1 MSHVDDGILHALLDG
16 ALAAADPA
24 EAERVELHV
33 AACPDCRARLGDAAR
48 VREEAGALLASAQ
61 PRVVATPPF
70 EAIRAR
76 AQTLEASAAPA
87 ARPRRSRADA
97 SWAAPFS
104 GFAWAATVVLAVGLG
119 WLLHDTV
126 EEPARVAITDSAE
139 RDGARE
145 DAALAPAEEAPI
157 PPAPGL
163 SDFPAGAGVGV
174 GAEEG
179 RAGGNAGERRVDPG
193 AARSRTPEYAVT
205 ETDRPQGFQ
214 SLAPPPP
221 PPPAVSQR
229 ADARG
234 AEYNVA
240 EEVAVG
246 ATSGLDL
253 ADAAAEAPPPA
264 AAPAAAA
271 PDDGW
276 RQTTVAEAIRH
287 AGEIVRLD
295 DAQLVAAAT
304 RGSGSGLEVRTVQMT
319 ERGEM
324 LTVVQ
329 RPLAADR
336 LLRAQR
342 SEAAREAAAA
352 EAPEAESPM
361 PAVTVQVDDWVV
373 TISGPVARERLEQL
387 AEGLR

>member
-76 AQTLEASAAPA
+76 AQTLETSAAPA
-87 ARPRRSRADA
+87 ARPRRSRAAA

-126 EEPARVAITDSAE
+126 DEPTRVAITDSAE
-139 RDGARE
+139 RAVAAE
-145 DAALAPAEEAPI
+145 DAALAPAEAAPT
-157 PPAPGL
+157 PPAQSVSGL
-163 SDFPAGAGVGV
+163 SAGGGV

-179 RAGGNAGERRVDPG
+179 RAGGTAGERRVEPG
-193 AARSRTPEYAVT
+193 AARTRAPEYAVA
-205 ETDRPQGFQ
+205 ESEPPQGFQ

-221 PPPAVSQR
+221 PAPAVSQR

-240 EEVAVG
+240 EEGAVG
-246 ATSGLDL
+246 ATSGRDL
-253 ADAAAEAPPPA
+253 ADPAVAVPPPA
-264 AAPAAAA
+264 APAVAP
-271 PDDGW
+271 PGEGW
-276 RQTTVAEAIRH
+276 RQTTVAEATRL
-287 AGEIVRLD
+287 AGQIVRID
-295 DAQLVAAAT
+295 DARLVAAAT
-304 RGSGSGLEVRTVQMT
+304 RGAGSGLEVRTVQMT

-342 SEAAREAAAA
+342 AETARDAAAA
-352 EAPEAESPM
+352 EAPEAESAVPG
-361 PAVTVQVDDWVV
+361 VTVQVDDWVV